1 MGLNFSTRAFINITI
16 NLSKPGKKRIIT
28 NKIFLIIF
36 IIYIS
41 SVYID
46 VELHISQNDDELYII
61 TPMAIMGFIVTMD
74 GLSRYA
80 DYEKSKHYRK

>member
-1 MGLNFSTRAFINITI
+1 MELNFRTRAFINMTI

-80 DYEKSKHYRK
+80 DYEKGKHHRK